1 MIDNNFYVIN
11 NKNDIFSGYNQNI
24 LHFNIDKLN
33 SDHHEAQLL
42 QLNCDKA
49 NKLLNWHPN
58 WDTEQALKA
67 TALWY
72 KSFIE
77 GQDVEKFTLSQIE
90 DYFEGKL

>member
-1 MIDNNFYVIN
+1 MADRLIKHIGKGIV
-11 NKNDIFSGYNQNI
+11 
-24 LHFNIDKLN
+24 NIDKLN

-77 GQDVEKFTLSQIE
+77 GQAVEKFTLSQIE